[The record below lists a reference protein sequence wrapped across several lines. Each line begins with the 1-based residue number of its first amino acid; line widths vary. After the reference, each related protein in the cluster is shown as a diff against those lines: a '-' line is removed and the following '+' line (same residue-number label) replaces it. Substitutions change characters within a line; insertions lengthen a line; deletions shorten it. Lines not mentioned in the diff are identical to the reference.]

1 MSLFRMRQC
10 QTGRATGQ
18 PIPGTR
24 ETLVLLSLSE
34 HCQVINVLKLQVLN
48 YTLLNAEK
56 EIPK

>member
-1 MSLFRMRQC
+1 MRQC

-18 PIPGTR
+18 PIPGTLK
-24 ETLVLLSLSE
+24 TLVLLSLSE

-48 YTLLNAEK
+48 YILLNAEK